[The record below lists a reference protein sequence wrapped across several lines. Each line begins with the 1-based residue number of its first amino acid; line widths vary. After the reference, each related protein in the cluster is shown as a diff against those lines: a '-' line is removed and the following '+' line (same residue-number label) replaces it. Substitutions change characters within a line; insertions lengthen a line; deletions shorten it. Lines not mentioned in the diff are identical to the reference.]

1 MSKKPLIDFRKN
13 VRNTLKIHP
22 EVYSGAVELV
32 KSIDS
37 ERFADFI
44 QKGELT
50 DLDVDEVTQA
60 INYMLYQIN
69 QVGKLLALLHG
80 LTEQQRGIV
89 LKHAQMDKNIDAA
102 FPDKTDD

>member
-1 MSKKPLIDFRKN
+1 
-13 VRNTLKIHP
+13 
-22 EVYSGAVELV
+22 
-32 KSIDS
+32 
-37 ERFADFI
+37 
-44 QKGELT
+44 
-50 DLDVDEVTQA
+50 
-60 INYMLYQIN
+60 MLYQIN